1 MADSNRLAYNTGTHQ
16 QYNQSGKNVQGFV
29 RNPKV
34 SIAQNLADG
43 NQFVEEYTNHE
54 KIYKPGSQP
63 PPQTFTTVTAATGNL
78 IVANSLNNRGE
89 ALMNKQ

>member
-1 MADSNRLAYNTGTHQ
+1 M
-16 QYNQSGKNVQGFV
+16 QGFV

-34 SIAQNLADG
+34 SIAQNHADG
-43 NQFVEEYTNHE
+43 HMVEEYVNHE

-89 ALMNKQ
+89 AQINK

>member
-1 MADSNRLAYNTGTHQ
+1 M
-16 QYNQSGKNVQGFV
+16 QGFV

-43 NQFVEEYTNHE
+43 NHMVDEYQNHD

-89 ALMNKQ
+89 AQNNIMNKQVNGVPQNNSKTPVQSKYAS